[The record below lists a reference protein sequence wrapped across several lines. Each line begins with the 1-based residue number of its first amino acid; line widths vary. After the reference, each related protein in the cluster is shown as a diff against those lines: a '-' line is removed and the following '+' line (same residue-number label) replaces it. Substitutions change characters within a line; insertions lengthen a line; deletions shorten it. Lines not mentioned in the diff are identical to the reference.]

1 MPGLTNRR
9 GDRPT
14 IVVDTPYH
22 FHHSNV
28 AISSLTGAAAVP
40 AASVPRSMP
49 VRDSLLERGGAT
61 RRAVVVEKETQ
72 MITLSGGSLG
82 SCVDEERSQLRELM

>member
-1 MPGLTNRR
+1 MLGLTNRR

-14 IVVDTPYH
+14 VVVDTPYH

-61 RRAVVVEKETQ
+61 RRAVVEIQTQ

>member
-1 MPGLTNRR
+1 MLGLTNRR

-14 IVVDTPYH
+14 VVVDTPYH

-61 RRAVVVEKETQ
+61 RRAVVEKLTQ

>member
-14 IVVDTPYH
+14 VVVDTPYH

-61 RRAVVVEKETQ
+61 RRAVEEKETQ

>member
-1 MPGLTNRR
+1 MLGLTNRR

-14 IVVDTPYH
+14 VVVDTPFH
-22 FHHSNV
+22 FHHSQV
-28 AISSLTGAAAVP
+28 TLSSLTGAVAVP

-61 RRAVVVEKETQ
+61 RRAVEEKETQ